1 MNMPRTICFV
11 RYNSIDASL
20 TNLTGNI
27 ESHEGQSSL
36 LLHLCNDGNGT
47 VRDERNSVAR
57 RAVCSDSGKKAAY
70 KVL

>member
-1 MNMPRTICFV
+1 MSWKICFL
-11 RYNSIDASL
+11 RYNFIDVSSL
-20 TNLTGNI
+20 ANLTGNI

-57 RAVCSDSGKKAAY
+57 RAVCSDSGKKAAH